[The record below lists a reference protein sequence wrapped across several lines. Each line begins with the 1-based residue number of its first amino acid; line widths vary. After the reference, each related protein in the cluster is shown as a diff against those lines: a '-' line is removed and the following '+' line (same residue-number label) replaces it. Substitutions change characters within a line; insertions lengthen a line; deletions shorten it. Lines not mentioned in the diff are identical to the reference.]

1 MSAVLTPL
9 HRCGALPDRVGA
21 APARSTIGPHSSLRG
36 RSAVLS
42 REGEEGLALDPA
54 DAQTGGRLTLEQRL
68 DSVWEGLHAGGAPE
82 CAVCEA
88 ALGPAGRGGVVRC
101 GGCGS
106 VLS

>member
-1 MSAVLTPL
+1 ML
-9 HRCGALPDRVGA
+9 
-21 APARSTIGPHSSLRG
+21 ARSTIGLRCSPGG
-36 RSAVLS
+36 RPALVPGD
-42 REGEEGLALDPA
+42 GEERLAVDPA

-82 CAVCEA
+82 CPVCEA
-88 ALGPAGRGGVVRC
+88 SLEPGGRGGAVAC